1 MLASLGLDRPSPKQ
15 TISEVREMVWE
26 WLKLRGPVSDWASI
40 LLFEIEQSKRNGTIE
55 ALLREMKSDRE
66 IGKVLAKDLRGI
78 LDARLPTDEKMLKD
92 LMRQIFDLLSTLLS
106 GISVL
111 DNLVELSAAME

>member
-1 MLASLGLDRPSPKQ
+1 
-15 TISEVREMVWE
+15 MVWE
-26 WLKLRGPVSDWASI
+26 WLKSRGPVEDWGSV
-40 LLFEIEQSKRNGTIE
+40 LLFDLEQSKWNGTTE
-55 ALLREMKSDRE
+55 ALLHDMKSDRE

-111 DNLVELSAAME
+111 DIVTELSDAY